1 MLIDMEKVIED
12 TTIDIMQELTDYIL
26 SEVGTLSECEDQT
39 LSNYM
44 NDFLVQ
50 MGITQRAISNRYDV
64 NREVINMLNSLD
76 KLEILSN
83 KLPKEKT
90 IITRVKDLIY
100 NTQRFSVLDRVMAE
114 MDYYTNVLSNSSY
127 ETPVYVSNN
136 EWGQLLALA
145 AYLRN
150 TSSIA
155 FIDEND
161 MTRRISVGSMYI
173 DFMDLL
179 RDIDATNTVKLLLQP
194 KGSPMLFSSINQTN
208 VHQVARKLDEV
219 GLKDILTIYKVSN
232 LNVESDVEPDNIVD
246 VYSVF
251 SEEEKKRLLLEINRK
266 DLDGSFLGLRD
277 LVALEFLGELY
288 IGVPKDTIYN
298 LTLKEINLSYT
309 INISPNNSLGV
320 NCKIPLRKLMP
331 ISGAYDILPLYAY
344 QMHYKKLFPFL
355 TKVEQSRLNPV
366 NRNFRGIPK
375 QLILEAGKYDTN
387 GHTIVSS
394 TQSLIEELGVGK
406 DLYVKLLT
414 NEETLIQGGGK

>member
-1 MLIDMEKVIED
+1 MLIDMTKVIED
-12 TTIDIMQELTDYIL
+12 TTVGVVQELTDHIL
-26 SEVGTLSECEDQT
+26 NEVATLAECEDKT
-39 LSNYM
+39 LSSYM

-50 MGITQRAISNRYDV
+50 MNITQRAISNRHDV
-64 NREVINMLNSLD
+64 NREINNMLNSVD

-83 KLPKEKT
+83 KLPKERA
-90 IITRVKDLIY
+90 IIKRLNDIIY
-100 NTQRFSVLDRVMAE
+100 NTQRFSVLDKVMAE
-114 MDYYTNVLSNSSY
+114 MDYYANVLSNSSY
-127 ETPVYVSNN
+127 ETPVYVINN

-155 FIDEND
+155 FTDEND
-161 MTRRISVGSMYI
+161 MTRCISIGAMYI

-179 RDIDATNTVKLLLQP
+179 RDIDATNTVKLLLQS
-194 KGSPMLFSSINQTN
+194 KGSPMLFSSINQAN

-232 LNVESDVEPDNIVD
+232 LNVESDVEPDKIVD
-246 VYSVF
+246 VYSAF
-251 SEEEKKRLLLEINRK
+251 STKEKQRILLEINRK

-298 LTLKEINLSYT
+298 LTIKEINLSYT
-309 INISPNNSLGV
+309 INVSPNNSLGID
-320 NCKIPLRKLMP
+320 CKIPLRKLMP
-331 ISGAYDILPLYAY
+331 LSGSYDILPLYAY
-344 QMHYKKLFPFL
+344 QMNYKRMLPFL

-375 QLILEAGKYDTN
+375 QLILEAGKYGDN
-387 GHTIVSS
+387 GHTLVSS
-394 TQSLIEELGVGK
+394 TQSLIEELGVGR